1 MIRGRKPIYL
11 HGEHILTMTKSPR
24 PDQPPRAEDQDRHE
38 REAEV
43 YHTVA
48 DRLIEEAMARG
59 EFDDLPGKGKPLD
72 LRETEAERRGEWA
85 AQRIMENSGFKPAWA
100 SDRRELLEK
109 ADEIRATLAR
119 AWKAHAVSLAGG
131 ESYAAAALR
140 WDHAVARFREAVEK
154 LNKEIRLYNLKAP
167 HVRLHLRVVDADRVI
182 KQITGG

>member
-1 MIRGRKPIYL
+1 
-11 HGEHILTMTKSPR
+11 MTKPPQPNR
-24 PDQPPRAEDQDRHE
+24 PPRAEEQSQRE

-109 ADEIRATLAR
+109 ADAIRGALSRAWDAR
-119 AWKAHAVSLAGG
+119 AASLAGG
-131 ESYAAAALR
+131 EGYAAVALR
-140 WDHAVARFREAVEK
+140 WDRAIARFREAVEK

-167 HVRLHLRVVDADRVI
+167 HVRLHLRIVDADRVI
-182 KQITGG
+182 ERITGG

>member
-1 MIRGRKPIYL
+1 
-11 HGEHILTMTKSPR
+11 MTKSPH
-24 PDQPPRAEDQDRHE
+24 PNQPSRAEDQDRHE

-43 YHTVA
+43 YHSVA

-72 LRETEAERRGEWA
+72 LHETEAERRGEWA

-109 ADEIRATLAR
+109 SNAIRAALAR
-119 AWKAHAVSLAGG
+119 AWAARTASLAGG
-131 ESYAAAALR
+131 EGYAAVALR
-140 WDHAVARFREAVEK
+140 WDRALARFREAVEK

-167 HVRLHLRVVDADRVI
+167 HPRLHLRVVDADRVI
-182 KQITGG
+182 ERITGG